1 MGPVRRPACGA
12 FALGRG
18 RTVPPFS
25 ARLAIERSKG
35 AIMKSPFATSVIA
48 GAMLL
53 AFAPLAH
60 ANDAAVDAT
69 IRQFAIAF
77 NKGDL
82 KAAKALHIAAPTIID
97 EVAPHYWS
105 GPKAFDDWGADLAKS
120 EAAEG
125 KSGGQ
130 VLVGVPTREVVSGDH
145 AYVVTPTTYTFQQ
158 KGMTMRET
166 AQMTLV
172 MDRQASGW
180 KIASWTWT
188 GPEAKP
194 VK

>member
-1 MGPVRRPACGA
+1 MKNII
-12 FALGRG
+12 ALGG
-18 RTVPPFS
+18 SLFLLCASAAYAGDAGVEATV
-25 ARLAIERSKG
+25 
-35 AIMKSPFATSVIA
+35 KSFA
-48 GAMLL
+48 
-53 AFAPLAH
+53 
-60 ANDAAVDAT
+60 D
-69 IRQFAIAF
+69 AF

-82 KAAKALHIAAPTIID
+82 KAAKALHTAVPLIVD
-97 EVAPHYWS
+97 EVPPHVWS
-105 GPKAFDDWGADLAKS
+105 GANAFDQWGADLAKS

-130 VLVGVPTREVVSGDH
+130 VTIGAPTREVVSGDH
-145 AYVVTPTTYTFQQ
+145 AYVISPTTYTFKQ
-158 KGMTMRET
+158 KGQTMRET

-172 MDRQASGW
+172 MMREPTGW

>member
-1 MGPVRRPACGA
+1 MTSR
-12 FALGRG
+12 
-18 RTVPPFS
+18 
-25 ARLAIERSKG
+25 I
-35 AIMKSPFATSVIA
+35 ATWFIA
-48 GAMLL
+48 GAMLF

-60 ANDAAVDAT
+60 AGDAAVEAT
-69 IRQFAIAF
+69 IRQFADAF

-97 EVAPHYWS
+97 EVAPHYWR
-105 GPKAFDDWGADLAKS
+105 GPKAFDSWGADLAKS

-125 KSGGQ
+125 KTGGQ
-130 VLVGVPTREVVSGDH
+130 VTIGAPTREVVSGAN
-145 AYVVTPTTYTFQQ
+145 AYVIAPTTYTFQQ

-172 MDRQASGW
+172 MNKDASGW
-180 KIASWTWT
+180 KIASWVWT
-188 GPEAKP
+188 GPDAKP

>member
-1 MGPVRRPACGA
+1 MTSRIATS
-12 FALGRG
+12 F
-18 RTVPPFS
+18 
-25 ARLAIERSKG
+25 LAI
-35 AIMKSPFATSVIA
+35 T
-48 GAMLL
+48 MLL
-53 AFAPLAH
+53 TCAPIVH
-60 ANDAAVDAT
+60 AGDAAVEAT

-82 KAAKALHIAAPTIID
+82 KTAKALHIAAPTIID

-105 GPKAFDDWGADLAKS
+105 GPKAFDSWGADLAKS

-130 VLVGVPTREVVSGDH
+130 VLIGVPTREIISGDH
-145 AYVVTPTTYTFQQ
+145 AYVVAPTTYTFKQ

-172 MDRQASGW
+172 MDKQASGW
-180 KIASWTWT
+180 KIASWIWT
-188 GPEAKP
+188 GPDATP